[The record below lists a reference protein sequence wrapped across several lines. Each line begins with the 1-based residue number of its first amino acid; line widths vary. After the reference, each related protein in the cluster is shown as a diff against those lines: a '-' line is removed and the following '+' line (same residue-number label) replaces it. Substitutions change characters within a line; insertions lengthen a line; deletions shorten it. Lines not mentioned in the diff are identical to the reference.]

1 MPLDL
6 ELTLKITPRIS
17 ERKLVFPF
25 CCQSKKKQN
34 EIRAKQK
41 EEASK
46 QVFASWLRAAG
57 VRPGCY
63 RGPIAI
69 DM

>member
-1 MPLDL
+1 VRIFFPL
-6 ELTLKITPRIS
+6 
-17 ERKLVFPF
+17 

-46 QVFASWLRAAG
+46 QVFASWLQPFSQG
-57 VRPGCY
+57 LHPGEQLEFVLDV
-63 RGPIAI
+63 I
-69 DM
+69 